1 MRRIW
6 MVVFLAVVLAGLSGL
21 ATAQQTTAAARPLSE
36 SDIALLRQDVQTQRM
51 EIISKAM
58 QLSDAEAPSFW
69 SLYREY
75 ANEQQQIGDQ
85 RLRIIKDYAANYEN
99 MPEPKA
105 GELVRRMID
114 LDRRTFE
121 TRSKYVPMF
130 EKVLSPRR
138 AAKFF
143 QVDRRLSMMVDLQ
156 LASEI
161 PILQ

>member
-1 MRRIW
+1 MRRVLIIGLQ
-6 MVVFLAVVLAGLSGL
+6 VATLALLGSLAL
-21 ATAQQTTAAARPLSE
+21 AQSQVAARPLSE